1 MLMKATH
8 NEPAQ
13 QEPADADLEACPMC
27 DNDMRS
33 RYSPFCSAECRGA
46 YVRRAVAEDEAYA
59 QEVCEARDIAQQE
72 EEK

>member
-1 MLMKATH
+1 MKSTR

-27 DNDMRS
+27 DKNMIRG
-33 RYSPFCSAECRGA
+33 YSPFCSAECRGA
-46 YVRRAVAEDEAYA
+46 YVRMVVAEEEAYA

>member
-1 MLMKATH
+1 MQAH

-33 RYSPFCSAECRGA
+33 GYSPFCSAECRGA

-59 QEVCEARDIAQQE
+59 REVCEARDIAQQE